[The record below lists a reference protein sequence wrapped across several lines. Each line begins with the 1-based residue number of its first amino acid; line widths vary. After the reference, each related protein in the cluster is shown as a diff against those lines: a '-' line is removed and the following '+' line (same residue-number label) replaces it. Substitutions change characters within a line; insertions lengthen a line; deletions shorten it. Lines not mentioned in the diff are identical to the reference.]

1 MTETQK
7 GIIKGIFAIALY
19 FICNLTNL
27 NVIILK
33 ILHID
38 YSNWSSFM
46 ACAYLIIFQLI
57 LLLAIFFMFK
67 DTYIKNFK
75 EYKNNFKNYM
85 NEYIKYWFIALGL
98 MIVSNLIIN
107 LIASGIA
114 PNEQGV
120 RDMLDIEPLYTFI
133 SAVILAPLLEESIF
147 RLAIRKIIPH
157 QKWIFILVSGL
168 FFGLL
173 HVIGNVDV
181 WTDWLY
187 LLPYSVPGLVFAY
200 TLTKSN
206 NIFVPI
212 SLHFIHNFILI
223 TIQLLAI

>member
-19 FICNLTNL
+19 FICNLTDL

>member
-7 GIIKGIFAIALY
+7 GIIKGIFSFAFY
-19 FICNLTNL
+19 FICNLTDL

>member
-7 GIIKGIFAIALY
+7 GIIKGSFAIALY

-75 EYKNNFKNYM
+75 EYKNNLKNYM

>member
-19 FICNLTNL
+19 FICNLTDL

-200 TLTKSN
+200 TSTKSN

>member
-7 GIIKGIFAIALY
+7 GIIKGSFAIALY